1 MARFQ
6 RIVGQLLIPATVL
19 FAPLWS
25 FGKGGP
31 AAPPA
36 RSVAAKPAP
45 APSDTPA
52 PPAVEKSKKVDP
64 AALAIVAG
72 IQAFYDKNAG
82 FSASFIQ
89 VVKKRGL
96 KKGIK
101 RKGKVWLVKGAT
113 RTDKDG
119 KPVVDNGKMRWDYP
133 DEEIFYFSDGEVLW
147 SYERR
152 ERLAVKLPVK
162 NSRLYQATSYLVGQ
176 GDLARDFD
184 LELTKSPIEGTKALK
199 LLPREGTG
207 VMQSLTLIVDA
218 RTFAVKASIFVDPL
232 GDSTSLFFTGATSDK
247 IDPKIFVWTPPK
259 GVKVKTM

>member
-19 FAPLWS
+19 LVPLWS
-25 FGKGGP
+25 FGKGSP
-31 AAPPA
+31 AAAAAKPRAASPAPSPSVKPRPPA
-36 RSVAAKPAP
+36 AAKPAK
-45 APSDTPA
+45 T
-52 PPAVEKSKKVDP
+52 DP

-72 IQAFYDKNAG
+72 IQAFYDKSAG
-82 FSASFIQ
+82 FSASFTQ

-184 LELTKSPIEGTKALK
+184 LELATSPLKGTKALK

-207 VMQSLTLIVDA
+207 VMQSLTLIVDE
-218 RTFAVKASIFVDPL
+218 RTFAVKASILVDPL
-232 GDSTSLFFTGATSDK
+232 GDSTSLFFKDAAYGE
-247 IDPKIFVWTPPK
+247 IDGKIFVWTPPK